1 MTSALFAFL
10 HHAAAFVLF
19 GALMVELVLTKGELS
34 LASARSLLR
43 IDAAYGISAILLIV
57 IGALRVFK
65 TEKGAAYYFG
75 SVPFLIKISLFIIV
89 GLLSIGP
96 TREFLS
102 WRKSLRQQQLPDF
115 ADGKRRS
122 IRRTIHIELSLL
134 VIILLCAA
142 LMARGIGFV
151 G

>member
-1 MTSALFAFL
+1 MTSALLAFL
-10 HHAAAFVLF
+10 HHVAAFVLF
-19 GALMVELVLTKGELS
+19 GVLMVELVLMRAELTPVT
-34 LASARSLLR
+34 ARSLVRL
-43 IDAAYGISAILLIV
+43 DAIYGMSAMVLLAV
-57 IGALRVFK
+57 GFVRVFK

-75 SVPFLIKISLFIIV
+75 SAPFLIKISLFVIV

-102 WRKSLRQQQLPDF
+102 WRKSLQQQQVPVIEE
-115 ADGKRRS
+115 GRRRS
-122 IRRTIHIELSLL
+122 IRRIIHIELALV
-134 VIILLCAA
+134 VIIMLCAA